1 MKTIDWLLN
10 FVSLILWLKW
20 LSFFSVPSRTT
31 LSLAIVIKPAE
42 PVPRRGR
49 LPVIII
55 GLILLCKAMLFHYF
69 GDLIR
74 WNPTLDLIA
83 ISIPFRSDF
92 FLMVLLYSVLSF
104 VLFLIIFYFW
114 LCILTVIN
122 FKEELDIYHRKIIQ
136 HLGPVGRLPA
146 LFRFITPFILCALL
160 WLILSPLFFKLGI
173 VVKPSNFSGVLIQ
186 SGLLSLC
193 ILFSLK
199 YLVII
204 VCALFLC
211 YTYIYLGVHPF
222 WSFIGITGKR
232 LLRPLRWLRFGPID
246 LSALAMSLLVAY
258 LSLLGERWF
267 PLFYQRLLM

>member
-42 PVPRRGR
+42 PAPKRGA
-49 LPVIII
+49 LPVILI
-55 GLILLCKAMLFHYF
+55 GLILFGKAILFRYF
-69 GDLIR
+69 GALIK
-74 WNPTLDLIA
+74 WSPTLDLIA

-92 FLMVLLYSVLSF
+92 LFMTLLYSILSF
-104 VLFLIIFYFW
+104 FLFLIVFYFW
-114 LCILTVIN
+114 LCVLSVIN
-122 FKEELDIYHRKIIQ
+122 FTEELDIYHRKIIQ
-136 HLGPVGRLPA
+136 HLGVIGRLPA
-146 LFRFITPFILCALL
+146 LFRFFAPFIFCALL
-160 WLILSPLFFKLGI
+160 WLLMSPLFFKLGI
-173 VVKPSNFSGVLIQ
+173 VVKPSDFSRVLIQ

-199 YLVII
+199 YLVI
-204 VCALFLC
+204 VLCALFLC

-232 LLRPLRWLRFGPID
+232 LLKPLRWLRLGPID
-246 LSALAMSLLVAY
+246 LSPLAMSLLIAY
-258 LSLLGERWF
+258 LSLLGEKWF